1 MPAAR
6 IASGV
11 QPHTALCLE
20 EESSPSK
27 EPAAPKN
34 EAAVE
39 AAADANDMSDSPTG
53 MTGKLRLEDLDDRLA
68 ETFFTEDPEMIEK
81 FRKMAG
87 EKSAD
92 GNEPGR

>member
-1 MPAAR
+1 
-6 IASGV
+6 
-11 QPHTALCLE
+11 
-20 EESSPSK
+20 
-27 EPAAPKN
+27 
-34 EAAVE
+34 
-39 AAADANDMSDSPTG
+39 MSDSPTG